1 MAEDKLTSH
10 HHNQHQQQ
18 QAPLKK
24 IANNLANTTTTTV
37 RAVSEDNNNN
47 NSLTCNPCKESQI
60 SNIKKS
66 RSSCATS
73 HCSSSQKAGVV
84 NLAFVDNLTEQ
95 SSWYQP
101 HLGRDL
107 AVRLL
112 ADSPVG
118 TFIVRNSRTQGAG
131 HLALSVR
138 VPRTYNTAGILHYLI
153 MVTEAGFR
161 IKGFSKVFSSL
172 SGLVVHHSV
181 MMESLPCRLLITS
194 PTHHSDGEEED
205 DDDRDSDFADL
216 EADPEYPGLLS
227 RLREQLSSDWR
238 LSAEKWVWQ
247 IRELLSRLQL
257 ERRRER
263 ERDQWVSG
271 AEILWGRYES
281 LLLPTSS

>member
-1 MAEDKLTSH
+1 MLLNNQLGEDKLQS
-10 HHNQHQQQ
+10 HHNQHLQHHQQQ
-18 QAPLKK
+18 QQQQQKQQQKQQQSAPLKK
-24 IANNLANTTTTTV
+24 IANNLANTVT
-37 RAVSEDNNNN
+37 AVSDDNN

-60 SNIKKS
+60 SMITNIKKS
-66 RSSCATS
+66 NS
-73 HCSSSQKAGVV
+73 CSSSQCSSSKKAGVV

-101 HLGRDL
+101 HLARDL

-118 TFIVRNSRTQGAG
+118 TFLVRNSRTQGAG

-138 VPRTYNTAGILHYLI
+138 VPTTYSTAGILHYLI

-181 MMESLPCRLLITS
+181 MMESLPCRLVIS
-194 PTHHSDGEEED
+194 APPHHSDGEEED
-205 DDDRDSDFADL
+205 EEEDDRDSDFADL

-227 RLREQLSSDWR
+227 RLREQLSSD
-238 LSAEKWVWQ
+238 
-247 IRELLSRLQL
+247 
-257 ERRRER
+257 
-263 ERDQWVSG
+263 
-271 AEILWGRYES
+271 
-281 LLLPTSS
+281 